1 MIRVLVLLGALG
13 RAAAAAASCE
23 ASSDKH
29 TTALVELYTAEQCN
43 GCSAAEQWLATLG
56 RRFAAKRVVPVSLY
70 VDASRYLGSN
80 DGEGRRRLFA
90 RRRALLLLQRIAL
103 VYSPQVLLQG
113 GSFTQWNDPAA
124 VDAALARINAEPARA
139 QLALEIRPAG
149 QGGLRAIVHGRI
161 VDATDIR
168 DSALYLGAVHAAGDA
183 YVALEWLGPI
193 RAASD
198 GRITESATI
207 ALLPAASPATSGA
220 AAFVLNRHSGEVL
233 QAVLVPPCSR

>member
-1 MIRVLVLLGALG
+1 MIRVLILLGVLC

-23 ASSDKH
+23 ASSGKH
-29 TTALVELYTAEQCN
+29 TTAFVELYTAEQCN

-56 RRFAAKRVVPVSLY
+56 RRFAVTRVVPVSLY
-70 VDASRYLGSN
+70 VDASHYLASS
-80 DGEGRRRLFA
+80 DGKGRRRLFA
-90 RRRALLLLQRIAL
+90 RSRALLPLQRIAL

-113 GSFTQWNDPAA
+113 GSFTQWNDPPA
-124 VDAALARINAEPARA
+124 VEAALARINAQPARA
-139 QLALEIRPAG
+139 QLVLEIRPAG
-149 QGGLRAIVHGRI
+149 EGRLTAIVHGRI
-161 VDATDIR
+161 VDAADIR
-168 DSALYLGAVHAAGDA
+168 DSALYLGAVQAAGGA

-193 RAASD
+193 RAGPD
-198 GRITESATI
+198 GRIRESGAL